1 MPILPGCVGETYVG
15 VVCSHPER
23 LSVVVLDSILPS
35 GAEERFASEFL
46 RSVTPA
52 TPVSG
57 RALRHFRVVFGPHAS
72 ALAVQC
78 SEGGLVSLSGKPHE
92 PKSSFNSVFHA
103 TKTVRSSR
111 RLPRVRR
118 VSSRCAAPRNVS
130 PSLRATAAWS
140 GSSPRSIAPLVTAH
154 RTPRSG
160 GTGMVDA
167 ELDNVRLLG
176 RRIAMSIVVD
186 T

>member
-1 MPILPGCVGETYVG
+1 MPFGGSCRFFRARLLFSAVPCVISGWYSART
-15 VVCSHPER
+15 HR
-23 LSVVVLDSILPS
+23 LLPS
-35 GAEERFASEFL
+35 SALKGASFPSLESRTSLSHHLTAFSMRRRRFALPAAYRGSAGSPAGAPHPGMSARDES
-46 RSVTPA
+46 SV
-52 TPVSG
+52 
-57 RALRHFRVVFGPHAS
+57 
-72 ALAVQC
+72 
-78 SEGGLVSLSGKPHE
+78 LS
-92 PKSSFNSVFHA
+92 S
-103 TKTVRSSR
+103 
-111 RLPRVRR
+111 VRR
-118 VSSRCAAPRNVS
+118 ARVS